1 MLKACLQQAV
11 LSLIFPIARLTNYDL
26 SIQVKYVRMTVSY
39 ESTVTTFNPNRFGC
53 SFRSFTF
60 SNSSTNPSMTFT
72 PRYPGSCDVISDT
85 ETVYTMDNRDYRDY
99 IDDNFASN
107 SASQNVYLY
116 TTEEESFAPPITLEP
131 ITSSNALIVRNY
143 DYLTG
148 SDVNPDLTTFDVYLT
163 SSEMLLFLHF
173 DTIISTTTFQQNF
186 IMLTDGRSSG
196 TRVGLSGASLN
207 NDGSHVKTTCLSVRQ
222 EDRLL
227 LGRQGICTSSSNCFL
242 YIPQDAYV
250 RSHTSLSIS
259 IAIQQ
264 NAARQSRYFW
274 TPPQCK
280 SFIA

>member
-1 MLKACLQQAV
+1 M
-11 LSLIFPIARLTNYDL
+11 
-26 SIQVKYVRMTVSY
+26 KYVQMTVSY

-53 SFRSFTF
+53 SFRSFSF
-60 SNSSTNPSMTFT
+60 SNSATNPSMTFT

-85 ETVYTMDNRDYRDY
+85 ETIYTMDNRDYRDY
-99 IDDNFASN
+99 IDENFASN

-131 ITSSNALIVRNY
+131 ITSSNALNVRNY
-143 DYLTG
+143 AFFTD

-163 SSEMLLFLHF
+163 SSEILLFVHF
-173 DTIISTTTFQQNF
+173 DAIISTSTFQTDF

-196 TRVGLSGASLN
+196 TRYGLSGASLN
-207 NDGSHVKTTCLSVRQ
+207 NDGSHVKTACVRVRP
-222 EDRLL
+222 EDRLV
-227 LGRQGICTSSSNCFL
+227 LGSQEICTSSNNCFL

-259 IAIQQ
+259 NAIPQ

-274 TPPQCK
+274 IPPQCK
-280 SFIA
+280 SFTLPCFIVFAVVPFLVLSHTAISC